1 MQYINATI
9 DQITNFLIRL
19 TGDSSWLVLAVI
31 FIAVF
36 LAVVGVAA
44 LLSGRSPVERRL
56 AGNVVIPEIDQQID
70 RLRRQNKDGP
80 WTKLLESIEK
90 RFAPTDERKRSSVSH
105 KMIQA
110 GYYAPSAV
118 RNFYAMRV
126 LCAAGLPLAFILY
139 QMLFPSD
146 ISIER
151 MLFLT
156 AVICFAGLIL
166 PSAWVN
172 RRIGNRQ
179 LEITEGFPDALDML
193 VVCVEAGLGLD
204 AAFNR
209 VGTQF
214 AKSHPILA
222 EHFGLVA
229 LEFRA
234 GKSRAEAMRGF
245 ADRIGLQ
252 EINSF
257 VTLLIQSEALGT
269 SIAQT
274 LRVHSEEMRAKRMLR
289 AEEKAQRLP
298 VMLSIPLVLGILPT
312 MLCVSLLPG
321 VIRIIRIL
329 IPALTGQ

>member
-9 DQITNFLIRL
+9 DQITNFLVRL
-19 TGDSSWLVLAVI
+19 SGDSSWLVLAVI
-31 FIAVF
+31 FGAVF
-36 LAVVGVAA
+36 LAVVAVGA

-56 AGNVVIPEIDQQID
+56 AGNVNLPESEQQID
-70 RLRRQNKDGP
+70 HLRRKNKEGP
-80 WTKLLESIEK
+80 WSKMMVSIEK
-90 RFAPTDERKRSSVSH
+90 RFSPSDERKKSSFH
-105 KMIQA
+105 QKMIQA

-118 RNFYAMRV
+118 RNFYAIRV
-126 LCAAGLPLAFILY
+126 FCAAGFPLLFLLY
-139 QMLFPSD
+139 QMLFPSNL
-146 ISIER
+146 SIQQV
-151 MLFLT
+151 LFFT
-156 AVICFAGLIL
+156 AMICFCGLVL
-166 PSAWVN
+166 PTAWVN
-172 RRIGNRQ
+172 RRIGSRQ

-234 GKSRAEAMRGF
+234 GKSRSEAMRSF

-298 VMLSIPLVLGILPT
+298 VLLSIPLVLGILPA

-329 IPALTGQ
+329 IPALTNH